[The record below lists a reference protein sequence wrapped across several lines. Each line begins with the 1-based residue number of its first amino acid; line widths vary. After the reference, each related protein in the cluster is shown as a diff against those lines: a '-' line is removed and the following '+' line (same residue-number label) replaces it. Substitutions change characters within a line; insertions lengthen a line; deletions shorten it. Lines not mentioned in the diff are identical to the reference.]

1 MPISQSPWI
10 RYVCAAFGA
19 IFIGFGINVMV
30 NPVSA
35 LSFFELS
42 YPVLPGQR
50 KLVDT
55 LLAVY
60 GYRDIFMGLAILAPS
75 MYGSTK
81 TLGLIM
87 LAAASVAGIDGW
99 ACYSTVESG
108 WMNHWG
114 YAPMLAVVR
123 AVLTAGI

>member
-1 MPISQSPWI
+1 MAISQSTWI
-10 RYVCAAFGA
+10 RYVCAAFGT
-19 IFIGFGINVMV
+19 IFIGFGINVMI

-42 YPVLPGQR
+42 YPILPEQR

-55 LLAVY
+55 LLVVY
-60 GYRDIFMGLAILAPS
+60 GYRDIFLGLAIYAPAI
-75 MYGSTK
+75 YGSTK

-87 LAAASVAGIDGW
+87 LAAGSVAGVDGW
-99 ACYSTVESG
+99 VCYSMVGAG

-114 YAPMLAVVR
+114 YAPVLVILG
-123 AVLTAGI
+123 AVLTAGV